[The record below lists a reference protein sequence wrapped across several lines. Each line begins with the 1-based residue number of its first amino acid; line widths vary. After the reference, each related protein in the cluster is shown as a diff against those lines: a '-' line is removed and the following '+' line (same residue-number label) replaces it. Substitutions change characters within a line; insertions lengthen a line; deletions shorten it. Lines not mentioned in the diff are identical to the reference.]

1 MSEHALEGESVRV
14 CVILHVG
21 VSVHVDCVSVHG
33 VVSAYV
39 DMNLQGRVCYTVLD
53 LVYLP

>member
-21 VSVHVDCVSVHG
+21 VSVHVGVSIHG

>member
-1 MSEHALEGESVRV
+1 MSEHALEGGRVRV
-14 CVILHVG
+14 CVILHLG
-21 VSVHVDCVSVHG
+21 VSVHVGVSVHG

-39 DMNLQGRVCYTVLD
+39 DMNLQGRVFYTVLD